1 MKSYTRAGFLYYQI
15 TQINKFPGIIICSD
29 KETVSHS
36 FANED
41 IRDNYIQDLTQDL
54 SNVGVTLYQIPY
66 TATWVNPAVVL
77 SVRALQSN
85 LIVIEFPWNYE
96 LQFKYS
102 SLEQRN
108 TVYNDIL
115 SNLKSS
121 PSGDFLTKAEAD
133 ATYLS
138 INKAEDTYATQ
149 QDVTNDLNKKANKNE
164 VVNLVDNQTIAGD
177 KSFTGELSINGNLKD
192 TNFGKVISTN
202 MDTLSIGDENKNIV
216 LKAKDN
222 AIIQKGTDNYVI
234 LDSENYGEYIEGAG
248 IATTQKVGLVK
259 PDGTTITIKADGT
272 ITSVGGGSVSGEKYG
287 IRGDYSTRYGII
299 ECPNGLI
306 SYTGKNLTFAQGIRV
321 ELAGGGKALIGG
333 ALHTVESTTDFD
345 LFYVSGGFD
354 IGGETKNFLEC
365 SDVFYQE
372 AEPED
377 GQVNCAAWWNP
388 AKQKWSFKSNAA
400 GNVWAEAVACRIAH
414 IHVNEENITNISYAG
429 NRILDDEIFIEK
441 TLTDDGYLSLPK
453 TQVSESL
460 ILQNGNTNLS
470 FDFSNGTP
478 QIGVVGK
485 DVLDFITPIEFAVK
499 NPTINSDLTY
509 AQLSNASVLTKAQV
523 IEAIKMY
530 SPTVHNSVV
539 LTTSVK
545 DDADVNYP
553 YLNTFNI
560 EGAKPTYIP
569 TAILSSDQVISGN
582 YSSVTESI
590 EGAITIR
597 TKVELEAGT
606 IIPQVILQPTF

>member
-29 KETVSHS
+29 KEIISHS

-115 SNLKSS
+115 SNLKSK

-149 QDVTNDLNKKANKNE
+149 QDVTNDLNKKANKDE
-164 VVNLVDNQTIAGD
+164 VVNLIDNQTIAGN
-177 KSFTGELSINGNLKD
+177 KSFTGELS
-192 TNFGKVISTN
+192 
-202 MDTLSIGDENKNIV
+202 
-216 LKAKDN
+216 
-222 AIIQKGTDNYVI
+222 
-234 LDSENYGEYIEGAG
+234 
-248 IATTQKVGLVK
+248 
-259 PDGTTITIKADGT
+259 
-272 ITSVGGGSVSGEKYG
+272 
-287 IRGDYSTRYGII
+287 
-299 ECPNGLI
+299 
-306 SYTGKNLTFAQGIRV
+306 
-321 ELAGGGKALIGG
+321 
-333 ALHTVESTTDFD
+333 
-345 LFYVSGGFD
+345 
-354 IGGETKNFLEC
+354 
-365 SDVFYQE
+365 
-372 AEPED
+372 
-377 GQVNCAAWWNP
+377 
-388 AKQKWSFKSNAA
+388 
-400 GNVWAEAVACRIAH
+400 
-414 IHVNEENITNISYAG
+414 
-429 NRILDDEIFIEK
+429 
-441 TLTDDGYLSLPK
+441 
-453 TQVSESL
+453 
-460 ILQNGNTNLS
+460 
-470 FDFSNGTP
+470 
-478 QIGVVGK
+478 
-485 DVLDFITPIEFAVK
+485 
-499 NPTINSDLTY
+499 INSDLTY
-509 AQLSNASVLTKAQV
+509 AQLSNASILTKAQV

-545 DDADVNYP
+545 DDADANYP